1 MGNSNRNP
9 KLDFEGDRD
18 GKSFPFVNLPSEAG
32 IFVDG
37 ERERE
42 MRGVS
47 LIREN

>member
-9 KLDFEGDRD
+9 KLDFEGDTD

-32 IFVDG
+32 ILCG
-37 ERERE
+37 WREGE